1 MPTTYLR
8 ARDHL
13 QQAAAILRG
22 SDSQSLQLLNIV
34 QRTISLIDDMPVP
47 VATEQDNVL
56 DFAAFKARHAHYN

>member
-13 QQAAAILRG
+13 QQAAAILRA
-22 SDSQSLQLLNIV
+22 SDCHSLELLNIV
-34 QRTISLIDDMPVP
+34 ERTISLIDDLPLGRPRPM
-47 VATEQDNVL
+47 DNVL

>member
-1 MPTTYLR
+1 MPTIYLR

-22 SDSQSLQLLNIV
+22 SDGQSLQLLNIV
-34 QRTISLIDDMPVP
+34 ERTISLIDDLPVP
-47 VATEQDNVL
+47 APAVQDNVL